1 MNAHLDDGKRVEFL
15 AYNIKYPEIINEWSD
30 KFFSKEI
37 LTEKFNEGKRAVIEM
52 CDRAGLKY
60 NLDNIKKDI
69 PVTDFFVVC
78 MFYELI
84 KYPENIE
91 KMGENIKTFNDFR
104 FNLGIN
110 DPNSIF
116 YIEEK
121 EYPKPNF
128 RDVADIIHK
137 AGGLVFLAHPY
148 EFRFEDTIGYIDYM
162 RSQVQVD
169 GIECFH
175 PSAETDNRIE
185 TLIKYARDNNLY
197 ISGGSDFHGPKKPN
211 IFIGIGSGSLNI
223 PDIYIEEW
231 AREYV

>member
-1 MNAHLDDGKRVEFL
+1 MNDEIVEFIR
-15 AYNIKYPEIINEWSD
+15 YIFSNEFSSD
-30 KFFSKEI
+30 YDVDCKVSALYVKTSLKENGIGTKLLNHVMDEFRKEDKKKMI
-37 LTEKFNEGKRAVIEM
+37 LWCLSTNESSIH
-52 CDRAGLKY
+52 
-60 NLDNIKKDI
+60 
-69 PVTDFFVVC
+69 
-78 MFYELI
+78 FYE
-84 KYPENIE
+84 
-91 KMGENIKTFNDFR
+91 KMEENIKTFNDFR

-110 DPNSIF
+110 DPDSIF
-116 YIEEK
+116 YIEAK

-137 AGGLVFLAHPY
+137 AGGLVFLAYPY

-197 ISGGSDFHGPKKPN
+197 ISGESDFHGPKKPN